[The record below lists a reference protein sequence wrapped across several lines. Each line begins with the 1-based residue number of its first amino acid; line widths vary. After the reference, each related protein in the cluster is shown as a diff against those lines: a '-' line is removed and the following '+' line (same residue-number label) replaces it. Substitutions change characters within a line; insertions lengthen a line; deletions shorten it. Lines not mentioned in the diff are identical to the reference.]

1 MREHIFEA
9 FSEKSFVF
17 LWLGQVATQIAFN
30 LFNFFLILHVYTLT
44 NSNIAVSLVV
54 VSFTIPAIL
63 FGILAGVYVDRWDKK
78 KVLLISNVIRGLLV
92 LFLALFHTNLYFIY
106 AVSFAVSVATQFFIP
121 AETPM
126 IPLVVKGK
134 LLLSANAL
142 FGLGLY
148 GSILIA
154 FLLSGPVLIVLG
166 EVYTLLFLAVLF
178 FVGSLFISG
187 ISLSKKVVSKKS
199 SLLVTPK
206 RVLMAE
212 VRSAFSL
219 MRRSRAISNS
229 LFLLALSQI
238 LLLVF
243 AVIAPGYAGQVL
255 KISIQQFP
263 LYFIAPAAMGVFLGA
278 LLLVH
283 FFSNAS
289 REKMMTL
296 GLFLSGFAMLLLPY
310 GSQIAAKQF
319 VQVFNSSFSSIF
331 DITTLH
337 VVVLLAFILGLAN
350 AFILVPSNT
359 ILQEQTSDELRGK
372 MYGVLNAMVGVFSL
386 LPILLVGSLSDLI
399 GVDKVIVGVGVTL
412 LSVGT
417 LRMLFDI

>member
-1 MREHIFEA
+1 MREHIFGA
-9 FSEKSFVF
+9 LSEKSFVF
-17 LWLGQVATQIAFN
+17 LWFGQIATQIAFN
-30 LFNFFLILHVYTLT
+30 LLNFFLILHVYSLT
-44 NSNIAVSLVV
+44 GSNIAVSIVV
-54 VSFTIPAIL
+54 VSFTIPAIF
-63 FGILAGVYVDRWDKK
+63 FGILAGVYVDRWNKK
-78 KVLLISNVIRGLLV
+78 KVLLISNIIRGLLV
-92 LFLALFHTNLYFIY
+92 LLLALFHNNLYLIY
-106 AVSFAVSVATQFFIP
+106 TVSFAVSVATQFFIP

-126 IPLVVKGK
+126 IPLVVRGK

-148 GSILIA
+148 GSILVA
-154 FLLSGPVLIVLG
+154 FLLSGPALIFLG

-178 FVGSLFISG
+178 LIGSLFVSG
-187 ISLSKKVVSKKS
+187 ITLSKKIAKKKS
-199 SLLVTPK
+199 PLTTPK
-206 RVLMAE
+206 HVLMAE

-238 LLLVF
+238 LLLVL

-255 KISIQQFP
+255 QISIEQFP
-263 LYFIAPAAMGVFLGA
+263 LYFIAPAATGVFLGA

-289 REKMMTL
+289 KEKMMTL

-310 GSQIAAKQF
+310 GSKIVAREF
-319 VQVFNSSFSSIF
+319 VQIFNTSFASVF

-337 VVVLLAFILGLAN
+337 VMVLLAFILGLAN

-399 GVDKVIVGVGVTL
+399 GVDKVIVGVGITL